1 MAAILANLAVSAGTA
16 TATYVVHRLLA
27 TAENKVR
34 SYGVKPGPNMNVAVL
49 TALHGIHREQ
59 GNMALAL
66 SKVAEE
72 LSYLRKFSQ
81 QNVELLEKSQQTLEA
96 LSRGTGEV
104 QQALKEELGEE
115 QALRE
120 IMVQYHGNNEKI
132 RRVLFYYC
140 GLIDADMPTPF
151 EEGIQEGMKE
161 ELKTIIRQPTMDDDG
176 FLIQEKQPI
185 FLSHQKPEEKN
196 GEKHENGGTT

>member
-1 MAAILANLAVSAGTA
+1 MAPIMANLAVSAGSA
-16 TATYVVHRLLA
+16 AATYVVHRLLA

-49 TALHGIHREQ
+49 GALQGIHREQ

-72 LSYLRKFSQ
+72 LSYLRQCSQ
-81 QNVELLEKSQQTLEA
+81 QSVELLEKSQKTLDA
-96 LSRGTGEV
+96 MSRGTDEV
-104 QQALKEELGEE
+104 HKVLKEELGEAQE
-115 QALRE
+115 LRE
-120 IMVQYHGNNEKI
+120 VMVQYHGNNEKI

-140 GLIDADMPTPF
+140 GLIDADVPTPF

-161 ELKTIIRQPTMDDDG
+161 ELRTIIRQPTMDDDG

-185 FLSHQKPEEKN
+185 FLSHQKSQEEPEK
-196 GEKHENGGTT
+196 NGGTT

>member
-120 IMVQYHGNNEKI
+120 IMVQYHGNNEKSAESCFI
-132 RRVLFYYC
+132 
-140 GLIDADMPTPF
+140 IAD
-151 EEGIQEGMKE
+151 
-161 ELKTIIRQPTMDDDG
+161 
-176 FLIQEKQPI
+176 
-185 FLSHQKPEEKN
+185 
-196 GEKHENGGTT
+196 